1 MNMVLGLRTLALV
14 AVVALAT
21 AVLVHPR
28 LLGAPGA
35 SDPALNA
42 LPSIGRN

>member
-1 MNMVLGLRTLALV
+1 MNMVLGLRTLALL

-28 LLGAPGA
+28 LLGAAVSP
-35 SDPALNA
+35 DPAFNA
-42 LPSIGRN
+42 LPSIGRH